1 MVGSVAEL
9 WRYPVKSMRG
19 ECVQELEITPRGPVG
34 DRAWALRDRE
44 NGKVASCKRHPALL
58 GFRATHAGDDETVLI
73 EAPDGRTFRPG
84 DADASEIVSGILGHP
99 MRFEQDPGA
108 AEVAGID
115 RATVFAGVPIE
126 DMNVEWTAETLP
138 DHFELR
144 PGAYVET
151 GALLVI
157 SSATLD
163 HLGRLRGAPVDRRR
177 FRPNVC
183 VASAPGTVGFAEDH
197 WIERRVALGAEVV
210 LRDPFPVPWCVTCT
224 LPVDDLPRD
233 RGVLRAVATH
243 HAATLGVY
251 GEVERGG
258 TIRVGDPVALAV
270 AAHPGPG

>member
-1 MVGSVAEL
+1 MIGSVVEL

-19 ECVQELEITPRGPVG
+19 ERVEALEITPHGAAG
-34 DRAWALRDRE
+34 DRAWALRDLA

-58 GFRATHAGDDETVLI
+58 GFRASHAGDDASVVI

-84 DADASEIVSGILGHP
+84 DPGASETVSGILGHP
-99 MRFEQDPGA
+99 VRFERSPGP
-108 AEVAGID
+108 AEVTGID

-151 GALLVI
+151 GPVLVI
-157 SSATLD
+157 SSGTLE

-177 FRPNVC
+177 FRPNVY
-183 VASAPGTVGFAEDH
+183 VASGPEATGFAEDQ
-197 WIERRVALGAEVV
+197 WLGGRVALGREV
-210 LRDPFPVPWCVTCT
+210 LLGRLAPVPWCVTCT
-224 LPVDDLPRD
+224 LPVEDLPRD
-233 RGVLRAVATH
+233 RGVLRAIATH

-251 GEVERGG
+251 GEVERSG
-258 TIRVGDPVALAV
+258 TISVGDTVAV
-270 AAHPGPG
+270 AAAAQTSAG

>member
-1 MVGSVAEL
+1 VVGSVAEL

-19 ECVQELEITPRGPVG
+19 ERVEALAVTPDGAAG
-34 DRAWALRDRE
+34 DRAWALRDLA

-58 GFRATHAGDDETVLI
+58 RFRARQAGDDGAVEV
-73 EAPDGRTFRPG
+73 EAPGGRTFRPDDPG
-84 DADASEIVSGILGHP
+84 ADEIVSGILGHP
-99 MRFEQDPGA
+99 MRFERDPGP

-126 DMNVEWTAETLP
+126 EMNVPWTAGTLP

-151 GALLVI
+151 GPLLVM
-157 SSATLD
+157 SSGTLD

-177 FRPNVC
+177 FRPNVL
-183 VASAPGTVGFAEDH
+183 VASAPGPAGFAEDA
-197 WIERRVALGAEVV
+197 WMGGGVALGREV
-210 LRDPFPVPWCVTCT
+210 LLGALSPVPWCVTCT
-224 LPVDDLPRD
+224 LPVDELPRD

-251 GEVERGG
+251 GEVARTG
-258 TIRVGDPVALAV
+258 TIRVGDTVALA
-270 AAHPGPG
+270 AAPQTTAG